1 MARGIKFGRK
11 VHADATS
18 GCRSDQKKGCWGSS
32 DGNRQDL
39 CRRSFDDIKAIIM
52 NVYKC
57 DCGEQYRM
65 HLTSQQ
71 PEKNQKCEC
80 GKVLPMANGAWQ
92 YMIYDRLFDVIL
104 PNLDP

>member
-1 MARGIKFGRK
+1 MLAR
-11 VHADATS
+11 
-18 GCRSDQKKGCWGSS
+18 CWPGV
-32 DGNRQDL
+32 DEDRQDL
-39 CRRSFDDIKAIIM
+39 CRQSFDDIKAIIM

-92 YMIYDRLFDVIL
+92 YIIYDRLFDVI
-104 PNLDP
+104 PPKDLDP